1 MYVQK
6 NEMQSILTGIFL
18 HAGFHSNYG
27 CQKRMQSAEI
37 GRKIHITD
45 FKATIVGTLSMR
57 IPMTQNA

>member
-27 CQKRMQSAEI
+27 CKKRMQSAEI

-45 FKATIVGTLSMR
+45 FKATIVGTL
-57 IPMTQNA
+57 